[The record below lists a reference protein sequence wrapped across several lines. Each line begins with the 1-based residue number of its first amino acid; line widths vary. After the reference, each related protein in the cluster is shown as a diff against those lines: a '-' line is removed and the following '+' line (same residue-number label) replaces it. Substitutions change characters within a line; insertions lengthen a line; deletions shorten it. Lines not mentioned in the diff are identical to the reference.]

1 MRICDVNSLYSPTG
15 GGIRIYHDRKLNY
28 FSEHTRHAAS
38 LVIPGNDDS
47 ITCRGSARIYTLKSI
62 PIFRSGYRMI
72 ADSGGLN
79 SVFLDYRPDIVEIG
93 SPYLLPALTARAMGA
108 SPVPAVGFY
117 HSDFPDSYIGPY
129 AGRIFPP
136 RIAERLKRAA
146 ISHVRKHYSNM
157 TAVFAASRCMLAKL
171 HDAGIRRLFFTP
183 LGVDTDVFSPS
194 AGSSRFRREAGASD
208 RSRLVLY
215 MARLHSEKGL
225 DLLMKA
231 YPLFRDPGSIKLVIG
246 GHGPHGGLVREFI
259 KKYPEVHRL
268 PWQKGRNAVAEAM
281 ASSDIFLALGRY
293 ETFGLAGLEAIA
305 SGTVPVFPD
314 MGAAGEMAAS
324 LGLLAPFESD
334 NPESLAKAVS
344 EAMEVLSSRETT
356 EYLRNYAVSRHS
368 WVDVF
373 RRIEKFYERII
384 EAFNDNDVERLVPQ
398 DRWWEE
404 P

>member
-1 MRICDVNSLYSPTG
+1 M
-15 GGIRIYHDRKLNY
+15 
-28 FSEHTRHAAS
+28 
-38 LVIPGNDDS
+38 
-47 ITCRGSARIYTLKSI
+47 CRESAKIYTVKSI

-108 SPVPAVGFY
+108 SPVPTVGFY
-117 HSDFPDSYIGPY
+117 HSDFPDSYISPY
-129 AGRIFPP
+129 AGKIFPSK
-136 RIAERLKRAA
+136 IAERLKRAA
-146 ISHVRKHYSNM
+146 ISHVRKHFGNM

-171 HDAGIRRLFFTP
+171 HDAGIRRLFYTP

-194 AGSSRFRREAGASD
+194 AGSSRFRRETGASD

-231 YPLFRDPGSIKLVIG
+231 YPLFRDPGTIKLVIG
-246 GHGPHGGLVREFI
+246 GHGPHEGLVAEFI

-281 ASSDIFLALGRY
+281 ASSDVFLALGRY

-324 LGLLAPFESD
+324 LGLLPPFEAD
-334 NPESLAKAVS
+334 NPESLAKAIS
-344 EAMEVLSSRETT
+344 AAMEVLSSRETT

-373 RRIEKFYERII
+373 RRMEKFYERII
-384 EAFNDNDVERLVPQ
+384 EAFNDNDVERLVPP
-398 DRWWEE
+398 DSWWEE

>member
-1 MRICDVNSLYSPTG
+1 
-15 GGIRIYHDRKLNY
+15 
-28 FSEHTRHAAS
+28 
-38 LVIPGNDDS
+38 
-47 ITCRGSARIYTLKSI
+47 
-62 PIFRSGYRMI
+62 MI
-72 ADSGGLN
+72 IDSGGLN

-93 SPYLLPALTARAMGA
+93 SPYLLPALTARALGA
-108 SPVPAVGFY
+108 SKVPTVGFY

-129 AGRIFPP
+129 AMKIFPP
-136 RIAERLKRAA
+136 KIAERLKRTAV
-146 ISHVRKHYSNM
+146 SHVRRYYGGM

-171 HDAGIRRLFFTP
+171 YNAGVRRLFYTP

-194 AGSSRFRREAGASD
+194 AGSNRFRREAGATD

-246 GHGPHGGLVREFI
+246 GRGPHEGLVEDFI
-259 KKYPEVHRL
+259 RKYPEVHRL
-268 PWQKGRNAVAEAM
+268 PWQKGRAAVAEAI
-281 ASSDIFLALGRY
+281 ASADVYMALGRH

-314 MGAAGEMAAS
+314 TGAAGEMAAS
-324 LGLLAPFESD
+324 LGLLPPFQAD
-334 NPESLAKAVS
+334 NPESLAKAIS
-344 EAMEVLSSRETT
+344 EAMEILSSRETT

-368 WVDVF
+368 WADVF
-373 RRIEKFYERII
+373 GRMEKFYEIVI
-384 EAFNDNDVERLVPQ
+384 EAFNDNDVKRLIPP